1 MSDTA
6 ESRQKNPR
14 TSETV
19 LQRITA
25 IRAPRLLR
33 GLELALTVFA
43 LCVGVVNLIVDVIYA
58 FLDPRIKAQYR

>member
-33 GLELALTVFA
+33 GLELSLVVFA
-43 LCVGVVNLIVDVIYA
+43 LAVGAAAPD
-58 FLDPRIKAQYR
+58 RSGQ